1 MKKDLLLIDG
11 HGLAFRGFYA
21 LPQELS
27 AADGTPTNA
36 VLGFFNM
43 MLKVLDEWPVDG
55 LGIFFDPK
63 GPTRRHQLFAEYK
76 QTRKPTPENFKAQM
90 PLIIALCKAMGFP
103 VFSRDGVEADD
114 YIVSTAKSCAASGW
128 DVKILSADKDLFQAI
143 NGGISVIRPSHG
155 VTDFDLYDEK
165 SFREKYGFEPPLMAD
180 YLALLGDSVDNIP
193 GVPGIGEKT
202 ALDLVGKFGSLEK
215 IYENLESVPKA
226 RRGKLEA
233 GREAAFMSRVLV
245 VPQETEP
252 APEEELTPREP
263 AMHDLSELCTRLGL
277 KKIFARFMEAVGE
290 QPVMGTPSVAVSEP
304 SGEETEL
311 EKLLEAEEIALSYAQ
326 TDGTPR
332 FFAAS
337 ADGKFAAFDGRGE
350 DERALFHEWA
360 KRGKLLLCGYR
371 EIMSEH
377 PDFPLPE
384 RGRVCDVETEH
395 YLLHPD
401 RGGAAGMERS
411 FGEPVKAGSGLALRL
426 FRYRDTLAHGI
437 DKYGLAKV
445 MDEIDMPLA
454 PALAGMHT
462 LGMHTD
468 AGKLEALGAELAQ
481 SITKGEA
488 DIKEYTGEN
497 INLASPK
504 QVGDLLFGKLMLPP
518 IKTTKGGGSYSTS
531 IEVLEELA
539 KLPEPLCVVPKMLI
553 KHREESKIF
562 SAFVQPFIKYSRDGG
577 GVVHST
583 FDHLATG
590 TGRLASRDPNVQNMP
605 VFGEWADRFRS
616 CFTPRTED
624 GVFVAADYSQIE
636 LRVLAE
642 LTEEEKLI
650 RAFHDGS
657 DIHLETASWV
667 FGLPAEE
674 ITAEQRRF
682 AKVVNFGLLYGMSA
696 FGLAQRLGV
705 PRPAAQQIVDRY
717 FSVLPSVKNYITES
731 ANEAKERGYT
741 RSLFGRIRPL
751 AEVSTTEGRGAG
763 AINRVAVNT
772 PIQSTAAD
780 IAKIA
785 LFRLDAALAE
795 KFPGA
800 RIVLQVHDSI
810 VCECARKDAEAV
822 RELLVKTMESVDIL
836 SVPLKAEPKSGN
848 SLKDI

>member
-1 MKKDLLLIDG
+1 M
-11 HGLAFRGFYA
+11 
-21 LPQELS
+21 
-27 AADGTPTNA
+27 
-36 VLGFFNM
+36 
-43 MLKVLDEWPVDG
+43 
-55 LGIFFDPK
+55 
-63 GPTRRHQLFAEYK
+63 
-76 QTRKPTPENFKAQM
+76 
-90 PLIIALCKAMGFP
+90 
-103 VFSRDGVEADD
+103 
-114 YIVSTAKSCAASGW
+114 
-128 DVKILSADKDLFQAI
+128 
-143 NGGISVIRPSHG
+143 
-155 VTDFDLYDEK
+155 
-165 SFREKYGFEPPLMAD
+165 
-180 YLALLGDSVDNIP
+180 
-193 GVPGIGEKT
+193 PGIGEKT
-202 ALDLVGKFGSLEK
+202 ALDLVGKFGRLEG

-245 VPQETEP
+245 VPQDTEP
-252 APEEELTPREP
+252 APEDELTPKEP
-263 AMHDLSELCTRLGL
+263 DMSELFALCSRLGL
-277 KKIFARFMEAVGE
+277 KKIYARFADETDTAAAPAAE
-290 QPVMGTPSVAVSEP
+290 VSETAC
-304 SGEETEL
+304 EETEL
-311 EKLLEAEEIALSYAQ
+311 EKLLEADEIALSPAVV
-326 TDGTPR
+326 DGAPR

-337 ADGKFAAFDGRGE
+337 ADGGVASFDGRGE
-350 DERALFHEWA
+350 KERALFREWA

-371 EIMSEH
+371 EIMSEY
-377 PDFPLPE
+377 PDLPLPE
-384 RGRVCDVETEH
+384 RERVYDVETAH

-411 FGEPVKAGSGLALRL
+411 FGEPVKAGPGLAARL
-426 FRYRDTLAHGI
+426 FRYRDTLSHGI
-437 DKYGLAKV
+437 EKYDLAKV
-445 MDEIDMPLA
+445 MDGIDMPLA
-454 PALAGMHT
+454 AALARMHTIGMHADCA
-462 LGMHTD
+462 M
-468 AGKLEALGAELAQ
+468 LETLGAELSK
-481 SITKGEA
+481 SIARCETG
-488 DIKEYTGEN
+488 IKEYVGEE

-504 QVGDLLFGKLMLPP
+504 QVGELLFGRLMLPP
-518 IKTTKGGGSYSTS
+518 IKTTKGGGAYSTS

-616 CFTPRTED
+616 CFTPRKDD

-667 FGLPAEE
+667 FGLPAEQ
-674 ITAEQRRF
+674 ITPEQRRF

-785 LFRLDAALAE
+785 LFRLDSALAE

-822 RELLVKTMESVDIL
+822 RGLLVKTMEGVDIL

>member
-1 MKKDLLLIDG
+1 M
-11 HGLAFRGFYA
+11 
-21 LPQELS
+21 
-27 AADGTPTNA
+27 
-36 VLGFFNM
+36 
-43 MLKVLDEWPVDG
+43 
-55 LGIFFDPK
+55 
-63 GPTRRHQLFAEYK
+63 
-76 QTRKPTPENFKAQM
+76 
-90 PLIIALCKAMGFP
+90 
-103 VFSRDGVEADD
+103 
-114 YIVSTAKSCAASGW
+114 
-128 DVKILSADKDLFQAI
+128 
-143 NGGISVIRPSHG
+143 
-155 VTDFDLYDEK
+155 
-165 SFREKYGFEPPLMAD
+165 
-180 YLALLGDSVDNIP
+180 
-193 GVPGIGEKT
+193 
-202 ALDLVGKFGSLEK
+202 
-215 IYENLESVPKA
+215 
-226 RRGKLEA
+226 
-233 GREAAFMSRVLV
+233 
-245 VPQETEP
+245 
-252 APEEELTPREP
+252 
-263 AMHDLSELCTRLGL
+263 
-277 KKIFARFMEAVGE
+277 
-290 QPVMGTPSVAVSEP
+290 
-304 SGEETEL
+304 
-311 EKLLEAEEIALSYAQ
+311 
-326 TDGTPR
+326 
-332 FFAAS
+332 
-337 ADGKFAAFDGRGE
+337 
-350 DERALFHEWA
+350 
-360 KRGKLLLCGYR
+360 
-371 EIMSEH
+371 
-377 PDFPLPE
+377 
-384 RGRVCDVETEH
+384 
-395 YLLHPD
+395 
-401 RGGAAGMERS
+401 
-411 FGEPVKAGSGLALRL
+411 
-426 FRYRDTLAHGI
+426 
-437 DKYGLAKV
+437 
-445 MDEIDMPLA
+445 
-454 PALAGMHT
+454 
-462 LGMHTD
+462 
-468 AGKLEALGAELAQ
+468 
-481 SITKGEA
+481 
-488 DIKEYTGEN
+488 
-497 INLASPK
+497 
-504 QVGDLLFGKLMLPP
+504 GDLLFGKLMLPP

-624 GVFVAADYSQIE
+624 CVFVAADYSQIE

-667 FGLPAEE
+667 FGLPAEQ

-822 RELLVKTMESVDIL
+822 RALLVKTMESVDIL